1 MVYLLF
7 PILHSNT
14 YSHIRSNRKRSS
26 ISDEIN
32 ALPSSSKAS
41 LERVRNRS
49 IEPHPPSIRRVPD
62 YKVQDPIASISD
74 PVTELKN
81 PVKDPNWPDAAF
93 TKPVSGG
100 PHLASQVEDHIEE
113 WTCGNINCKMSN
125 KKHSKKC
132 EECRWKLPVAYYI
145 DQYGQAQ
152 DEEKAFRQLAG
163 GEDGA
168 DSDVERP
175 TGQAPGGG
183 VWIPVVPG
191 LKKERKP
198 NNF

>member
-1 MVYLLF
+1 MVSVSS
-7 PILHSNT
+7 PVLHPNI

-41 LERVRNRS
+41 LERVRKRS

-62 YKVQDPIASISD
+62 YNIQDPVTSIPD
-74 PVTELKN
+74 PATELKN

-100 PHLASQVEDHIEE
+100 PHLASQVEDQIEE
-113 WTCGNINCKMSN
+113 WTCGNVECKMRN
-125 KKHSKKC
+125 KKHSKRCAKC
-132 EECRWKLPVAYYI
+132 GWKLPVAYYI

-152 DEEKAFRQLAG
+152 DEEKVFRKLGG
-163 GEDGA
+163 GEEEA
-168 DSDVERP
+168 DSEVKRP